1 MSITLNPPP
10 ELTPGPRPKTTY
22 TLAVCLYPQ
31 FTMLDY
37 QGPIEILT
45 AFPSQNRQN
54 LGFIEFL
61 PKFPDIGIE
70 PDYLS
75 HTNEPVEPLM
85 GPNVVPTGTY
95 KQAMEEGKQYDLLL
109 IPGGNAHP
117 GNVDPSLMEFIKNQY
132 PKAKHILTVCT
143 GSWILAGT
151 GLLNGKKATTN
162 KMLFKT
168 IQECTKDLNINWVPK
183 ARWMVTDDK
192 KIWTGSGVIAG
203 MDLANAFMEYFVG
216 KEFAYQACMSVEFT
230 SRGQDDDEWASVHG
244 LV

>member
-45 AFPSQNRQN
+45 TFPSQNRQN
-54 LGFIEFL
+54 LGLIELL
-61 PKFPDIGIE
+61 PKFPDIGIA

-109 IPGGNAHP
+109 IPGGERRVFDYLIEDRCSCVSFVFRECP
-117 GNVDPSLMEFIKNQY
+117 PWKCRSVLDGIY
-132 PKAKHILTVCT
+132 
-143 GSWILAGT
+143 
-151 GLLNGKKATTN
+151 
-162 KMLFKT
+162 
-168 IQECTKDLNINWVPK
+168 QE
-183 ARWMVTDDK
+183 
-192 KIWTGSGVIAG
+192 
-203 MDLANAFMEYFVG
+203 
-216 KEFAYQACMSVEFT
+216 SV
-230 SRGQDDDEWASVHG
+230 S
-244 LV
+244 